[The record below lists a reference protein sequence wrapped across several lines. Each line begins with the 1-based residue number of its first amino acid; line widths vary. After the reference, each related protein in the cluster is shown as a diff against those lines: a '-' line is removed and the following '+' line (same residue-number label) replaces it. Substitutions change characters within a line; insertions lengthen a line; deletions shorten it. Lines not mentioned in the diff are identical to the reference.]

1 MDIYVGNLPYD
12 ATEDDLHSHFAPHA
26 EIASVRFVT
35 DRDTGRPRGFAFVT
49 IESESAGRD
58 AIRALDAQP
67 MDGPSPAHQRGPGAP
82 TGTLAGTRPTLT
94 AYPNRFPPITTPKPA
109 NDSSRP

>member
-26 EIASVRFVT
+26 EVASVRLVT

-49 IESESAGRD
+49 IESDSAARD
-58 AIRALDAQP
+58 AIRNLDGQP
-67 MDGPSPAHQRGPGAP
+67 MDGRPLRINEAQGRRPARSLG
-82 TGTLAGTRPTLT
+82 RD
-94 AYPNRFPPITTPKPA
+94 R
-109 NDSSRP
+109 R